1 MYRTLLISAL
11 VAVAVSIPTA
21 ATGRSQ
27 APNVTLTGVVG
38 PGFTISLRNADGTSV
53 RHLDPGSYD
62 IAIDDRGIEHNY
74 HLSGPGVDMFTE
86 IETTGTTTWTVTFTD
101 GTYQYRCDPHAAQ
114 MRGSFTVGNVPPP
127 PPPPA
132 PPGRLSGKVTSKAIT
147 LNTASGSR
155 VRSVVEKTYRLTVSD
170 SSNKQNFHLTGP
182 GVNKKT
188 SVRGKTR
195 TTWTLKLRPGK
206 YTYRSDKNR
215 RLKRTFT
222 VTAAPA
228 PA

>member
-1 MYRTLLISAL
+1 MYRTLLIAGL

-27 APNVTLTGVVG
+27 APNVTLNGVVG
-38 PGFTISLRNADGTSV
+38 PGYTISLRNANGTGV
-53 RHLDPGSYD
+53 THLDPGTYD
-62 IAIDDRGIEHNY
+62 IVVDDQAAEHNF
-74 HLSGPGVDMFTE
+74 HLRGPGVDRFTE
-86 IETTGTTTWTVTFTD
+86 VETTGTTTWTVTFTD
-101 GTYQYRCDPHAAQ
+101 GTYAYQCDPHPTQ
-114 MRGSFTVGNVPPP
+114 MRRTFTVGNVPP

-132 PPGRLSGKVTSKAIT
+132 PPGRLSGKVTARAIT

-155 VRSVVEKTYRLTVSD
+155 VRSVVAKTYRLTVSD

-188 SVRGKTR
+188 SVQGKTR
-195 TTWTLKLRPGK
+195 ATWTLRLRAGK

-228 PA
+228 

>member
-1 MYRTLLISAL
+1 MLRTLLISAA

-21 ATGRSQ
+21 ATGSSQ

-38 PGFTISLRNADGTSV
+38 PGFTISLRNPDGSNV
-53 RHLDPGSYD
+53 RHLDPGTYD
-62 IAIDDRGIEHNY
+62 IAITDQAIEHNF
-74 HLSGPGVDMFTE
+74 HLAGPGVDSATE
-86 IETTGTTTWTVTFTD
+86 VETQITTTWTVTFVD
-101 GTYQYRCDPHAAQ
+101 GTYNFRCDPHAAQ

-127 PPPPA
+127 PPPP
-132 PPGRLSGKVTSKAIT
+132 GKLSGKVTAKAIA

-155 VRSVVEKTYRLTVSD
+155 VKSVVENTYKVTVSD

-188 SVRGKTR
+188 GIRAKTR
-195 TTWTLKLRPGK
+195 ATWTVKLQPGK

-215 RLKRTFT
+215 RLKRTFI
-222 VTAAPA
+222 VTARVPS
-228 PA
+228 

>member
-11 VAVAVSIPTA
+11 AAAAIFIPGA
-21 ATGRSQ
+21 ATG

-38 PGFTISLRNADGTSV
+38 PGFNISLKNPDGSNVT
-53 RHLDPGSYD
+53 RLDPGAYD
-62 IAIDDRGIEHNY
+62 ITVTDLSIEHNF
-74 HLSGPGVDMFTE
+74 HLRGPGVDQ
-86 IETTGTTTWTVTFTD
+86 TTTVEESGTTVTWSVTVVD
-101 GTYQYRCDPHAAQ
+101 GTYTFICDVHPVQ
-114 MRGSFTVGNVPPP
+114 MKGTFAVGNAPPP

-132 PPGRLSGKVTSKAIT
+132 PPGRLSGKVTAKAIS

-155 VRSVVEKTYRLTVSD
+155 VRLVVAKTYRLTVSD

-188 SVRGKTR
+188 SVKGKAR
-195 TTWTLKLRPGK
+195 ATWTLQLRPGK
-206 YTYRSDKNR
+206 YTYRSDKNK

-222 VTAAPA
+222 VTAP
-228 PA
+228 PV